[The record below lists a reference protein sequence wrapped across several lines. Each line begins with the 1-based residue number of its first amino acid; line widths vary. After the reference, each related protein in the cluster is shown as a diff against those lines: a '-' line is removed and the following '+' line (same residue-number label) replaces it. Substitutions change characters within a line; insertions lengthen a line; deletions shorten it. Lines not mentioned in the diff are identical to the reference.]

1 MPDRPGPS
9 TPGHHYLITVRDPV
23 ARTISAFNWRHPCGG
38 GGGHNLGDRTKH
50 SMDRWELKFY
60 TCFETVDAFAAALD
74 PGRNDTCGELAT
86 QVFAPERPGH
96 ISHGL
101 AFYLADVGAAL
112 RDLARTSVYLIRQES
127 LQADVDG
134 VAAWLK
140 VDPELLNTTL
150 PHAHTG
156 YPREGDAALAPAHR
170 AFLEAYLDDE
180 VAYLAALE
188 NHAANGR
195 GPKAAKRRAGLQGEL
210 QGGG

>member
-1 MPDRPGPS
+1 M
-9 TPGHHYLITVRDPV
+9 
-23 ARTISAFNWRHPCGG
+23 
-38 GGGHNLGDRTKH
+38 
-50 SMDRWELKFY
+50 
-60 TCFETVDAFAAALD
+60 
-74 PGRNDTCGELAT
+74 
-86 QVFAPERPGH
+86 
-96 ISHGL
+96 
-101 AFYLADVGAAL
+101 
-112 RDLARTSVYLIRQES
+112 YLIRQES

-195 GPKAAKRRAGLQGEL
+195 GPKAVKRRAGLQGEL